1 MWNPGLIQVQRTK
14 RPSWIK
20 RAVVAGVAACLA
32 AVLLSVSARAEDAPI
47 AVIYSEKYMEQLNAQ
62 RTEVGIAPGTEA
74 GSNAYNTLEALEL
87 PGAAYLPFPEDI
99 SRIFYKEWTDAGLEL
114 ADMFVILD
122 IESDGSGD
130 GVILDKGDAVSG
142 THDYGWFQVNWPSWK
157 GTAKQLYGVTSPGQL
172 MDPHINVRMAIYVYG
187 DCVARYGR
195 GSRAWSCYN
204 TGKGYNSTKYSR
216 KAAAALAI
224 WEERLKQ

>member
-1 MWNPGLIQVQRTK
+1 MEHPELLQAYRSRRHKVKIIQIIV
-14 RPSWIK
+14 SVIL
-20 RAVVAGVAACLA
+20 AVVITMLA
-32 AVLLSVSARAEDAPI
+32 ASASHAETYQELQDRYQK
-47 AVIYSEKYMEQLNAQ
+47 V
-62 RTEVGIAPGTEA
+62 EVGIAPPD
-74 GSNAYNTLEALEL
+74 ALEL
-87 PGAAYLPFPEDI
+87 PGAAYLPFHENI

-130 GVILDKGDAVSG
+130 GVILDKGHAVSG
-142 THDYGWFQVNWPSWK
+142 THDYGWFQINWPSWK
-157 GTAKQLYGVTSPGQL
+157 GAAKRLYGVTSPEQL
-172 MDPHINVRMAIYVYG
+172 MDPYINVGMAIHVYE

-216 KAAAALAI
+216 KAEKALQI
-224 WEERLKQ
+224 WEERLKKG